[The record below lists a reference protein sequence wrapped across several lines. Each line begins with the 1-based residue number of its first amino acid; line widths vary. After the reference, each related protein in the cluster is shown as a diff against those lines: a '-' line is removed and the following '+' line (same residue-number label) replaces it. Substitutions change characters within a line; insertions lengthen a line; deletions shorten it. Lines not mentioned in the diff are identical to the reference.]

1 MSKKVVEKH
10 WNFIDEGPGVV
21 SAYNSA
27 GNSPWVKRV
36 TGSATCALAATG
48 ITLALDA
55 TNEAQI
61 TNLYFNDLLVY
72 DIDDVMAFGFVAQAS
87 VALGANARFA
97 MGLGSAYNA
106 TLDSVAANAWFIGA
120 GSSTVLCETDDGTND
135 TDDKSTGQT
144 LAAAFKRFEIDF
156 SSGLGGAS
164 VTGTQVGQKGNVK
177 FSMSCGRDNAMQ
189 RVCESTRFNMENYAS
204 GLQPMFQLQKS
215 SSTNLGSIIIRS
227 AWIRYRERP

>member
-21 SAYNSA
+21 AAYNSA

-36 TGSATCALAATG
+36 TGSATCAGGSSG

-55 TNEAQI
+55 TSEAQI
-61 TNLYFNDLLVY
+61 TNLYMNDILSY
-72 DIDDVMAFGFVAQAS
+72 DIDDILAFGFVAQTS

-97 MGLGSAYNA
+97 FGLGSAYNA

-120 GSSTVLCETDDGTND
+120 GSSAVLCESDDGTND
-135 TDDKSTGQT
+135 YDDKSTGQT

-156 SSGLGGAS
+156 SSGLGGAT
-164 VTGTQVGQKGNVK
+164 VTGTQTGGKGNVK
-177 FSMSCGRDNAMQ
+177 FSMSSGRDNAMIP
-189 RVCESTRFNMENYAS
+189 VATGTRFNMENYSS

-215 SSTNLGSIIIRS
+215 SSTNLGSVIIHS